1 MGHLTNPTRA
11 RQAQACQGQGRGSDG
26 VPMSL
31 PMLVAVAAALLTSH
45 TQPHHASRRND
56 RKGKKRGGEG
66 RNLEV
71 FDCNLTFPIWDH
83 QGNVNR
89 PRSDPLKN
97 RAPRPLEVRPPRG
110 ASQHCTIASTA
121 PQASMTKRPEKVA
134 RAANSRTGNN
144 NVCVRPPFPLR
155 MIVSRRPRECS
166 DAFMWN
172 LLCLFLIQ
180 RVGWGGGG
188 RNPTLADQTMRRC
201 SICF

>member
-1 MGHLTNPTRA
+1 MASPCRSPCLSLLQLHCSPHTHNHTT
-11 RQAQACQGQGRGSDG
+11 QAEKMTGRE
-26 VPMSL
+26 
-31 PMLVAVAAALLTSH
+31 
-45 TQPHHASRRND
+45 
-56 RKGKKRGGEG
+56 KKEEAKEG
-66 RNLEV
+66 IFEV

-97 RAPRPLEVRPPRG
+97 RAPQTIVCPPRG